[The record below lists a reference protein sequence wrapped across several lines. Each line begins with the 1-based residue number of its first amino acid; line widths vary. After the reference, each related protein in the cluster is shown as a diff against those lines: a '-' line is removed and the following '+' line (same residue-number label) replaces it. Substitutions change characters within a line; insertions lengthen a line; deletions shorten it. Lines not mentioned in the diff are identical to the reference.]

1 MNADKHVLAVA
12 AESGREDKPQIRRG
26 KLMRLHRKLKLSTRF
41 RLAKLESAILS
52 PGLAAFVGLGIFGLV
67 WQYGETGFDI
77 APPVWLMIQFW
88 WALMGGSFAVAIYR
102 NGDNDAGI
110 LKGLLEDDLHV
121 GELRDEDLARQI
133 RLVVGYRTALETTLR
148 AGGRDNPPYIAGT
161 LARLDDWLSG
171 LGRLA
176 RRVDHF
182 RTETAFQAGQIFDL
196 RQRIADLDA
205 RVAEATD
212 MKLIGQ
218 LRETIAGRRHQ
229 LRLAEELDGLTER
242 GLLSIEHA
250 VASVGTVCAQLAL
263 VSTSE
268 DGLSDGT
275 DLNRNIGT
283 EIEQVD
289 TILAAFERV
298 HGGSVSGWPAIAD
311 S

>member
-1 MNADKHVLAVA
+1 MNADKHVVA
-12 AESGREDKPQIRRG
+12 TAESGRQDNPQVRRG

-52 PGLAAFVGLGIFGLV
+52 PGLAAFAGLGIFGLV
-67 WQYGETGFDI
+67 WQHGATGFDV
-77 APPVWLMIQFW
+77 APPIWITMQLW
-88 WALMGGSFAVAIYR
+88 WAFMAGGFAVITYR
-102 NGDNDAGI
+102 NKDNDAGI
-110 LKGLLEDDLHV
+110 LKDLLEDDLHA
-121 GELRDEDLARQI
+121 GELRDEDLALQI
-133 RLVVGYRTALETTLR
+133 RLAVGYRTALEATLR
-148 AGGRDNPPYIAGT
+148 TGGRDNPPYIADT
-161 LARLDDWLSG
+161 LVRLDDWLSG

-182 RTETAFQAGQIFDL
+182 RTETAFQAGQIFGL
-196 RQRIADLDA
+196 RQRIADLDT

-212 MKLIGQ
+212 KKLIGQ

-268 DGLSDGT
+268 HGFSDGA
-275 DLNRNIGT
+275 DLSRDIGT

-289 TILAAFERV
+289 SILAAFERV
-298 HGGSVSGWPAIAD
+298 HGGSGSGWPASAD
-311 S
+311 N

>member
-1 MNADKHVLAVA
+1 
-12 AESGREDKPQIRRG
+12 
-26 KLMRLHRKLKLSTRF
+26 MRLHRKLKLSPRF

-52 PGLAAFVGLGIFGLV
+52 PGLAAFVGLGIFGLA
-67 WQYGETGFDI
+67 WQRGEAGFDI
-77 APPVWLMIQFW
+77 ALPVWRMIQLW
-88 WALMGGSFAVAIYR
+88 WAFMACSFVVVTYR

-110 LKGLLEDDLHV
+110 LKDLLEDDLHV
-121 GELRDEDLARQI
+121 GELQDEDLARQI
-133 RLVVGYRTALETTLR
+133 RLVVGYRTALEVSLR
-148 AGGRDNPPYIAGT
+148 TGGRDNPAYIADT

-196 RQRIADLDA
+196 RQRIADLNA
-205 RVAEATD
+205 RVAETTD
-212 MKLIGQ
+212 MRLIGQ

-263 VSTSE
+263 VSSSE
-268 DGLSDGT
+268 HGLSDGA
-275 DLNRNIGT
+275 DLSRDIGT

-289 TILAAFERV
+289 VILAAFERV
-298 HGGSVSGWPAIAD
+298 RGGLGSGWPAIAD
-311 S
+311 G

>member
-1 MNADKHVLAVA
+1 MNADKHVLAA
-12 AESGREDKPQIRRG
+12 AIESGRQDEPQIRRG

-52 PGLAAFVGLGIFGLV
+52 PGLAAFAGLGIFGLV
-67 WQYGETGFDI
+67 WQQGEAGFDI
-77 APPVWLMIQFW
+77 APPVWMMIQLW
-88 WALMGGSFAVAIYR
+88 WAFMASSFAVVTYR
-102 NGDNDAGI
+102 NRDNDAGI
-110 LKGLLEDDLHV
+110 LKDLLEDDLHA

-133 RLVVGYRTALETTLR
+133 RLAVGYRTALETTLR
-148 AGGRDNPPYIAGT
+148 AGGRDNPAYIADT
-161 LARLDDWLSG
+161 LVRLDDWLSG

-218 LRETIAGRRHQ
+218 LRETIAGRRDQ

-268 DGLSDGT
+268 HGLSDGA
-275 DLNRNIGT
+275 DLSRDIGT

-289 TILAAFERV
+289 AILAAFERV
-298 HGGSVSGWPAIAD
+298 HGGSVSG
-311 S
+311 

>member
-1 MNADKHVLAVA
+1 MNSDKHVLAA
-12 AESGREDKPQIRRG
+12 ATGSGLQDKPQVFRG
-26 KLMRLHRKLKLSTRF
+26 KLMHLHRKLKLSTRF
-41 RLAKLESAILS
+41 RLAKLETAILN

-67 WQYGETGFDI
+67 WQQGETAFQI
-77 APPVWLMIQFW
+77 APSVWLMIQLW
-88 WALMGGSFAVAIYR
+88 WAFMAGSFAVITYR
-102 NGDNDAGI
+102 NGDHDPGI
-110 LKGLLEDDLHV
+110 LKDLLEDDLHV
-121 GELRDEDLARQI
+121 GELRDEDLAQQI
-133 RLVVGYRTALETTLR
+133 RLAVGYRTALEATLR
-148 AGGRDNPPYIAGT
+148 TGGRDYPPYIADT
-161 LARLDDWLSG
+161 LVRLDDWLSG

-196 RQRIADLDA
+196 RQRIADLDT
-205 RVAEATD
+205 RVAEAID

-268 DGLSDGT
+268 HGYSDGANLSK
-275 DLNRNIGT
+275 DIGA

-289 TILAAFERV
+289 SILAAFERV
-298 HGGSVSGWPAIAD
+298 HGGSRSGWPAIAD

>member
-1 MNADKHVLAVA
+1 
-12 AESGREDKPQIRRG
+12 
-26 KLMRLHRKLKLSTRF
+26 MRLHRKLKLSTRF

-52 PGLAAFVGLGIFGLV
+52 PGLAAFVGLSIFGLI
-67 WQYGETGFDI
+67 WQQGEAGFDI
-77 APPVWLMIQFW
+77 APQVWMMIQLW
-88 WALMGGSFAVAIYR
+88 WAFMAGSFAVVTYR

-110 LKGLLEDDLHV
+110 LKDLLEDDLHV

-133 RLVVGYRTALETTLR
+133 RLAVGYRTALETTLR
-148 AGGRDNPPYIAGT
+148 TGGRDNPPYIADT
-161 LARLDDWLSG
+161 LVRLDDWLSG

-205 RVAEATD
+205 RVAEAID

-229 LRLAEELDGLTER
+229 LRLAEELDRLTER

-268 DGLSDGT
+268 HGLSDGA
-275 DLNRNIGT
+275 DLSRDIGT

-289 TILAAFERV
+289 SVLAAFERV
-298 HGGSVSGWPAIAD
+298 HGGSGSGWPAIAE